1 MRATA
6 PACGSFSEIPTP
18 SREPPFLMGR
28 RNASRPS
35 PRSSSNASSSR
46 NELDPSFMLRCCP
59 SHNGTAMQRPPG
71 VTILAVLSFVFAL
84 AILLSILG
92 SGLPL
97 GGGSFLPRLS
107 FWVANLLSQ
116 VADWGSHAV
125 GGLAMVA
132 LDRVIPPL
140 LFIFVAIY
148 ILMALLYAA
157 IGMGFLRMRNW
168 ARLR

>member
-1 MRATA
+1 
-6 PACGSFSEIPTP
+6 
-18 SREPPFLMGR
+18 
-28 RNASRPS
+28 
-35 PRSSSNASSSR
+35 
-46 NELDPSFMLRCCP
+46 
-59 SHNGTAMQRPPG
+59 MQRPTG
-71 VTILAVLSFVFAL
+71 VTVLAVLSFVFAL

-125 GGLAMVA
+125 VA
-132 LDRVIPPL
+132 LALALPVPPNL
-140 LFIFVAIY
+140 IFGIY
-148 ILMALLYAA
+148 ILMALLCAA

-168 ARLR
+168 ARLLMMALASFELATAVVGYASPRFLIFRQTPIAIAIHVAVLVYLFRPKINQVFAASAI

>member
-1 MRATA
+1 
-6 PACGSFSEIPTP
+6 
-18 SREPPFLMGR
+18 
-28 RNASRPS
+28 
-35 PRSSSNASSSR
+35 
-46 NELDPSFMLRCCP
+46 
-59 SHNGTAMQRPPG
+59 MQRPTG
-71 VTILAVLSFVFAL
+71 VTVLAVLSFVFAL

-132 LDRVIPPL
+132 LDRVIPPP

-168 ARLR
+168 ARLLMIALAILDLATTALGYASPRFLIFRQTTIAIAIHVAVLVYLFRPKVKETFGASTI